1 MPVGLRDQRILGRK
15 VMIDQTY
22 RHLCLRADAPDR
34 QSVVAELL
42 QALDGGF
49 NQRQPPLIR
58 QLALEARGRVFFS
71 GALQSGSS
79 NEPPPFEV
87 TQNLARRVVARGSR
101 YAAARMGSRSAHV
114 QARQRPSIVP
124 VTQGRP
130 CREHLIELQ

>member
-1 MPVGLRDQRILGRK
+1 MAVGLRDQRILGGK

-22 RHLCLRADAPDR
+22 RHFCLRADAPDR

-58 QLALEARGRVFFS
+58 QLALEARRRVFFPD
-71 GALQSGSS
+71 ALQSGSS
-79 NEPPPFEV
+79 YEPPPFEV
-87 TQNLARRVVARGSR
+87 SQNLARRVVARGSR
-101 YAAARMGSRSAHV
+101 HAPARMGSRSAHV
-114 QARQRPSIVP
+114 QAGQWPPIVP

-130 CREHLIELQ
+130 RREHLIE